1 MESAVASRMA
11 HQFLRPFDQNAEFF
25 SNSDIT
31 DHFVFVSLNGIASGF
46 NLTDA
51 TFDTGVLGVD
61 HRQVGILWIED
72 ED

>member
-1 MESAVASRMA
+1 MESGVASRLA
-11 HQFLRPFDQNAEFF
+11 HQFLRHFDQDAQFF
-25 SNSDIT
+25 SNSDFA
-31 DHFVFVSLNGIASGF
+31 DHFVFVSVNGIASGF

-61 HRQVGILWIED
+61 HRQVGILWVED